1 MQSLNLLSYA
11 PLEVAYEL
19 DSDLRDNMDRDRKWF
34 VDCTGKIRLALCD
47 QSSNSGLIDVK
58 MDGFVLDKKISFKM
72 LV

>member
-1 MQSLNLLSYA
+1 M
-11 PLEVAYEL
+11 AYEL
-19 DSDLRDNMDRDRKWF
+19 DSDLRGNMDWGSKWL

-58 MDGFVLDKKISFKM
+58 MDGFVIDKKTSFKM